1 MGELQIKSGLNRF
14 RGRSEHN
21 IDAKGRLNMPA
32 RFRDV
37 LARNY
42 DERLMITPVWHNC
55 LRVYPFSEW
64 EKRESSLLKMPNKSP
79 HVVQMIRYLV
89 GGISDCQLDKNG
101 RILLPAKLRADL
113 GIKKEIVMN
122 GMLDFFEIW
131 NRQTWEQESIPSAED
146 QTKFDQTFNDLG
158 FY

>member
-1 MGELQIKSGLNRF
+1 
-14 RGRSEHN
+14 
-21 IDAKGRLNMPA
+21 MPA
-32 RFRDV
+32 RFREV
-37 LARNY
+37 LMRNY

-55 LRVYPFSEW
+55 LRVYPFREW
-64 EKRESSLLKMPNKSP
+64 EKRESRLLEMPNKPP
-79 HVVQMIRYLV
+79 HVVRMIRYLV
-89 GGISDCQLDKNG
+89 GGINACQLDKNG

-131 NRQTWEQESIPSAED
+131 NRKTWEQESMPSVED
-146 QTKFDQTFNDLG
+146 QNIFDQTFNELG